1 MSPSTPPSSPADAS
15 TVASFVAL
23 MTISG
28 RAQQVLKTRMQVQ
41 ALAGLGPLHMHA
53 LCLCQQQPGT
63 PQQVLVQSLG
73 RDKGQMARLIRD
85 LEDHGL
91 LTRVTDKRDRRVWR
105 LHITPLGEQECTW
118 FLALEA
124 QVAQDLMGH
133 VGTKD
138 QAVLLKVLQ
147 SVQTTL
153 DQLADTA

>member
-91 LTRVTDKRDRRVWR
+91 LTRVTDERDRRVWR